1 MARLKFGLVGLAAG
15 LALWLVG
22 CERSEDKAAQTEAAK
37 PEPAAAVVEIAE
49 MTDDQLC
56 TWMCG
61 NCYGEY
67 AGLVEYPGDCH
78 AKCKAQITTEKCA
91 EQRRAKVRCQ
101 LQNKSCDACDAEEK
115 AVRECFAS
123 ARE

>member
-1 MARLKFGLVGLAAG
+1 MARLKYGLVSIVIGLAP
-15 LALWLVG
+15 LLIG
-22 CERSEDKAAQTEAAK
+22 CERPEQKAAPPEAAK
-37 PEPAAAVVEIAE
+37 AEPTAAAVEVAE

-56 TWMCG
+56 IWMCN

-78 AKCKAQITTEKCA
+78 AKCKAQITTERCA

-101 LQNKSCDACDAEEK
+101 VQNKRCDACDAEEK

-123 ARE
+123 TQD